1 MRKGLVLFRLS
12 ALLVAGLMFAGCDTG
27 FGRSGNADLSR
38 LEIEG
43 VPLDPGFRSDE
54 TEYTAR
60 VTTSITRLTVNAAT
74 EDDETATMTLNGTR
88 LANNTDA
95 FVDLV
100 LGRNEINIVVTA
112 ENESTKTYEVVV
124 TQVVSDS
131 DDADLSNLDVAFT
144 PVSSEFEVD
153 SSAYDFDVS
162 YWVNTVFV
170 SFVRSDD
177 DASVELS
184 TQSAS
189 LGDNQ
194 VSDPISLTI
203 GEDVT
208 ITLDVTSGNEDVE
221 QSYSVDL
228 NRAARSSSGT
238 YFKASNT
245 GAGDQFGTAIA
256 ADVNTLVVGAYKEQS
271 TSQSD
276 AGNDV
281 AVDGAGAVYIFDYS
295 ASSWAEPAYI
305 KREST
310 ITEGDEFGRSVAI
323 DGDTLVIGA
332 PGAESVHVYTRSI
345 TDVWTQNQVLIAA
358 DAESEDVFE
367 FGFSV
372 NIEGDYLLV
381 GAPAKAAGQ
390 GAVYIFEWNGNLWV
404 PEEGD
409 DEVTSDGSIR
419 FGEIVQWNDVSRNPE
434 FIVGVPQANSGQ
446 GEIFVY
452 ELDTSTSPARWPESV
467 NLNAESNASDDDNF
481 GASVSILNGRIAV
494 GAPGKSGSGTGVD
507 ADSSSSESNLN
518 TGAVYL
524 YELNS
529 QGVWALNEFI
539 KAPKVS
545 DDMKFG
551 TTVALS
557 ADMLAVGAPFE
568 DSGATT
574 GIESIDDN
582 TDNDAEDSGAVYV
595 YEFVRATSTWKL
607 DSYVKSQFPVT
618 LDHFGASLFFSGDNL
633 VVGVPDEDS
642 SSVDVDNTYSNGAS
656 QAGAVYL
663 YR

>member
-12 ALLVAGLMFAGCDTG
+12 ALLVVGLMFVGCDTG
-27 FGRSGNADLSR
+27 YGRSGDADLSR

-43 VPLDPGFRSDE
+43 VPLVPGFRSDE

-74 EDDETATMTLNGTR
+74 EDDETATMTLNGTP
-88 LANNTDA
+88 LANNTNA

-100 LGRNEINIVVTA
+100 QGRNEINIVVTA

-153 SSAYDFDVS
+153 SSAYDFNVS

-170 SFVRSDD
+170 SFVQSDD

-184 TQSAS
+184 TQSAP
-189 LGDNQ
+189 LGDSQ

-208 ITLDVTSGNEDVE
+208 ITLDVTSGSGDVE

-228 NRAARSSSGT
+228 SRTEYSSLSDT

-245 GAGDQFGTAIA
+245 GGGDQFGTAIA

-271 TSQSD
+271 ASQSD
-276 AGNDV
+276 QGNDV
-281 AVDGAGAVYIFDYS
+281 VVDGAGAVYVFGYS
-295 ASSWAEPAYI
+295 ASSWTQSAYL
-305 KREST
+305 KRET
-310 ITEGDEFGRSVAI
+310 AIAEGDEFGRSVAI
-323 DGDTLVIGA
+323 DDDTLVIGA
-332 PGAESVHVYTRSI
+332 PGAETVHVYTLSS

-372 NIEGDYLLV
+372 SIEGDYLIV
-381 GAPAKAAGQ
+381 GAPAKATGQ
-390 GAVYIFEWNGNLWV
+390 GAVYIFEWDGDSWE
-404 PEEGD
+404 PED
-409 DEVTSDGSIR
+409 DAVTSEGSSR
-419 FGEIVQWNDVSRNPE
+419 FGEVVQFNSVSSTPE
-434 FIVGVPQANSGQ
+434 FIVGAPQANSGQ
-446 GEIFVY
+446 GEVFVY
-452 ELDTSTSPARWPESV
+452 ELDTSTSPDSWSESV
-467 NLNAESNASDDDNF
+467 KLNAETNAGESDNF
-481 GASVSILNGRIAV
+481 GSSVSILNGRIAV
-494 GAPGKSGSGTGVD
+494 GAPGESSNGTGAD
-507 ADSSSSESNLN
+507 ATTSSSNNDNAN

-524 YELNS
+524 YELN
-529 QGVWALNEFI
+529 GEGAWDLDRFI

-545 DDMKFG
+545 DGMKFG

-568 DSGATT
+568 DSNAT
-574 GIESIDDN
+574 GIASDDVNN
-582 TDNDAEDSGAVYV
+582 TSAVDSGAVYV
-595 YEFVRATSTWKL
+595 YEHARASSTWAL
-607 DSYVKSQFPVT
+607 GSYVKSPASLT
-618 LDHFGASLFFSGDNL
+618 LDHFGTSLFFSGDNL
-633 VVGVPDEDS
+633 VVGASDEDS
-642 SSVDVDNTYSNGAS
+642 DSTGVESMIGSGAS